1 MAEAIIGGALSLR
14 GRLHSPTANSTAT
27 HDNFL
32 NPRNPPPIHTTDP
45 QTSRHTVLAGETGV
59 LNFLQRSMSYNIPSN
74 YRHAPA
80 HHLLVNIP
88 LSIHSP
94 TMVLR
99 PDRRALIHQT
109 HLTRHR
115 HPPRQDLCIRT
126 ILIPIIEVTSVGDF
140 EPHSDLAEAATE
152 ATASRVLA
160 QHSGHP
166 TPQAPAPGP
175 MTLSP
180 STLRLLLRV
189 ASPILPTMQKMART
203 RSARPRICR
212 LRIPHHLT
220 RLPRVIHNGPKRLP
234 RLGRLPSRHHRRRR
248 SSALRLRHL
257 QSPLRRRPS
266 LRFLKS
272 STLL

>member
-59 LNFLQRSMSYNIPSN
+59 LNFLQRI
-74 YRHAPA
+74 
-80 HHLLVNIP
+80 NIP